1 MARRGKK
8 KKGRR
13 SNKMT
18 IPIAMVAPVALPV
31 VEGMTKMASGDI
43 KGGAQFIATK
53 FTGLQADGTFNSAY
67 LVNTYT
73 PILAGI
79 IVHKA
84 ASKFGLNAAL
94 GRAKIPLLRV

>member
-1 MARRGKK
+1 MARRGRKK
-8 KKGRR
+8 RGRK
-13 SNKMT
+13 SSKMT
-18 IPIAMVAPVALPV
+18 IPIAMVAPVAMPIA
-31 VEGMTKMASGDI
+31 EGVAKMAGGDV
-43 KGGAQFIATK
+43 KGGVQFITTK

-67 LVNTYT
+67 SMNTYT

-84 ASKFGLNAAL
+84 ASRFGLNAAL